1 MSISKKFLSKV
12 LLLAGAILLVFSL
25 VPKVKIAKAMELTND
40 KFDQMFI
47 ATVEEYISDNCSGAI
62 NLKANK
68 EIIYDIDLNEFGYIY
83 DFVFNEE
90 KGYATIVDTKGYPE
104 VAEIYFNSLNPFESG
119 DYLRIYIGNAVYAF
133 YKENSFYFSTGE
145 EISDESLAVIKEFAY
160 YSNDPDIITE
170 SETIYYITKVETD
183 SAQLAKR
190 HPSVNTVTHANGCV
204 PIAGANIIQFW
215 DRYFPNL
222 IENYTPGM
230 EVGAYYLY
238 YLPNRQV
245 NEVTEEL
252 YSLMGTNTNGDGT
265 SIEQFKSGMAR
276 YCSNK
281 GYKISYES
289 CMSLGKFSYS
299 KAKEKIKNGRPLII
313 FNDLFTLATITSMDN
328 SDQINYIKI
337 NAPHAMVGFGFKD
350 IRYTL
355 TNGETRI
362 DNYLEVASGLM
373 EYSNGYYNINY
384 ETIIDDT
391 YGVYIS

>member
-1 MSISKKFLSKV
+1 M
-12 LLLAGAILLVFSL
+12 LVFSL

-145 EISDESLAVIKEFAY
+145 EISDESLAVIKEVAY
-160 YSNDPDIITE
+160 YSNDPDITTE

-230 EVGAYYLY
+230 EVGAL
-238 YLPNRQV
+238 
-245 NEVTEEL
+245 
-252 YSLMGTNTNGDGT
+252 
-265 SIEQFKSGMAR
+265 
-276 YCSNK
+276 
-281 GYKISYES
+281 
-289 CMSLGKFSYS
+289 
-299 KAKEKIKNGRPLII
+299 LI
-313 FNDLFTLATITSMDN
+313 LFT
-328 SDQINYIKI
+328 Q
-337 NAPHAMVGFGFKD
+337 
-350 IRYTL
+350 
-355 TNGETRI
+355 
-362 DNYLEVASGLM
+362 
-373 EYSNGYYNINY
+373 
-384 ETIIDDT
+384 
-391 YGVYIS
+391 